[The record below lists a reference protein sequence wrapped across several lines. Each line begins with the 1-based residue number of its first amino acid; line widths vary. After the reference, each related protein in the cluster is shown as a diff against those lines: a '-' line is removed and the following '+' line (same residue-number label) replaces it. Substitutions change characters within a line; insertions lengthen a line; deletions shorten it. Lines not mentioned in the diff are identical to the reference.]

1 MVTSLIVAAALG
13 LVFAMWRALMHRA
26 PADAGHAGAVAWR
39 GGRFRNVADSRAGSL
54 RAVMR
59 EFWIN
64 RGIRRKPR
72 KALPVTPVRAD
83 VLSGP
88 VSQAL
93 RVTWLGHST
102 ALIEIDGLRL
112 LTDPVLSAR
121 ASPLPFAGPK
131 RFTPPALTAAQLP
144 PIDAVLLSHD
154 HFDHLDRDTIRALAG
169 RVERFY
175 TPLGV
180 GRRLIDWGVD
190 AARVVELDWWQEAS
204 FGPLTLA
211 ATPAQHFSGRGLRD
225 GNSTLWAS
233 WCVLGAH
240 ERLFF
245 SGDTGMHA
253 GFAQIGERY
262 GPFDLTLIE
271 CGAYNELW
279 PDVHMQPEQSIAA
292 HRLVRGG
299 ALMPVHWGTFDLAM
313 HRWDEP
319 AERIRALA
327 AEQGVRLVQ
336 PRPGET
342 IGPDSVLQSA
352 WWRAFEV
359 DVVPDHS
366 ARLTQEH
373 TA

>member
-1 MVTSLIVAAALG
+1 MVTSLIIAALG
-13 LVFAMWRALMHRA
+13 LVFAAWRVRMYRA
-26 PADAGHAGAVAWR
+26 PVDAGHAGAVAWR
-39 GGRFRNVADSRAGSL
+39 GGRFRNVADTRAGSL

-72 KALPVTPVRAD
+72 TALPVTPVRAD

-88 VSQAL
+88 ASQAL

-102 ALIEIDGLRL
+102 TLIEIDGLRL
-112 LTDPVLSAR
+112 LTDPVLSER

-131 RFTPPALTAAQLP
+131 RFTPPALTVAQLP
-144 PIDAVLLSHD
+144 RIDAVLLSHD

-169 RVERFY
+169 KVERFY
-175 TPLGV
+175 APLGV
-180 GRRLIDWGVD
+180 GKRLIAWGLD
-190 AARVVELDWWQEAS
+190 AARVVELDWWQQAS
-204 FGPLTLA
+204 FGPLTLV

-233 WCVLGAH
+233 WCVLGAG

-245 SGDTGMHA
+245 SGDTGMHE
-253 GFAQIGERY
+253 GFAQIGERH

-292 HRLVRGG
+292 HQLVRGG
-299 ALMPVHWGTFDLAM
+299 TMMPVHWGTFDLAM

-342 IGPDSVLQSA
+342 VAPDSVLQSA

-359 DVVPDHS
+359 DAVLDHPT
-366 ARLTQEH
+366 RIGQEH
-373 TA
+373 AA